1 MIGIY
6 SRDNLAGQLGGALDA
21 ALARRQAAV
30 DRSAAYRNNNVKAA
44 TDFLK
49 SIGRYAETSRGD
61 ELDQKLESLEAEL
74 AEAQAEQA
82 EKERLTL
89 LDRSLTAAQ
98 GMTDY
103 RPAMA
108 QGQLDYQNAMSGQV
122 MRPVGGYDP
131 RVGGSQYTV
140 LDYMD
145 AMKRRGLY

>member
-1 MIGIY
+1 MGIY
-6 SRDNLAGQLGGALDA
+6 SRDNLAGQLGSSLDM

-30 DRSAAYRNNNVKAA
+30 DRSVGYRNNNVKAVN
-44 TDFLK
+44 DLFK
-49 SIGRYAETSRGD
+49 SVGRYAETSQGD
-61 ELDQKLESLEAEL
+61 ELDKKLDALEAEL

-82 EKERLTL
+82 EMERLIL

-122 MRPVGGYDP
+122 MRPVGGYSP
-131 RVGGSQYTV
+131 RVGGSQYTM
-140 LDYMD
+140 LDYAD